1 MPCMLQ
7 PERLFGLT
15 QRYSRNF
22 RATAMCN
29 LLSIDKRDVISL
41 ATSSEVFR
49 LNILNILCTMTQKLQ
64 HVSWRI
70 KPQGIRRKIFSF
82 VGNRCVRPAGRKVVN
97 IGMVRLGHEI
107 GESRLNVSR
116 ELKAMNDEGLIVQ
129 KKNTFLIPALEK
141 LA

>member
-1 MPCMLQ
+1 M
-7 PERLFGLT
+7 
-15 QRYSRNF
+15 
-22 RATAMCN
+22 
-29 LLSIDKRDVISL
+29 
-41 ATSSEVFR
+41 FR

-82 VGNRCVRPAGRKVVN
+82 VCNRCVRPAGRKVVN